1 MTVWSSDIDDRRWA
15 VPCAAAGAETL
26 LRQVAEAVLMLA
38 DAADG
43 AALVL
48 ADADGALRF
57 VRAAGMLAPHAGTEL
72 DRQASLAGAA
82 LRSGRPVRC
91 GEAQSDP
98 RADRANAGGLPVR
111 SLVYV
116 PLGRGRS
123 ATGLIMLTSI
133 RPHAFTDADVAR
145 AVAAAGV
152 VRMLV
157 AAAGELAK
165 LTGNLINGAG
175 SGAAVAGPGAAGP
188 GAAGGGTVT
197 GRTAAGG
204 ETVAGAGT
212 VAEFVT
218 ALVDPSLAGLGR
230 IRGRTE
236 DAIARRAMDVVVQ
249 PIIELSSGEVVAF
262 EALSRFTELPAITP
276 DRWFADAE
284 RVGLGVE
291 LELCAAGK
299 ALHLLS
305 LLPERVALAV
315 NVGPAT
321 LCDPRLA
328 AMVRATDAKRVV
340 LEMTEHLPVLDYRPL
355 IEALAGLR
363 AEGVRLSVDDA
374 GAGYASFA
382 HIIELA
388 PELIKLDRSLIA
400 GIDTDPV
407 RRALTTA
414 LVAFSH
420 RSGSKVV
427 AEGIETDEELAT
439 VTRLNVD
446 LAQGFHLGRPAGIT
460 EHLGACLASRRA
472 PLGAVRQGRRSAD
485 PPVLAAA
492 ALAAQPATPV
502 R

>member
-38 DAADG
+38 GAADG

-91 GEAQSDP
+91 GDAQSDP
-98 RADRANAGGLPVR
+98 RADRANAGGLPIR

-133 RPHAFTDADVAR
+133 RLHAFTDADVAR

-165 LTGNLINGAG
+165 LTGNLIGGAG
-175 SGAAVAGPGAAGP
+175 CGAAVADPGAADPGAADP
-188 GAAGGGTVT
+188 GAAGGGAADP
-197 GRTAAGG
+197 GAAGG
-204 ETVAGAGT
+204 APVAGAGT

-218 ALVDPSLAGLGR
+218 ALVDPSLAGLSR
-230 IRGRTE
+230 IRGRVE

-249 PIIELSSGEVVAF
+249 PIIELSSGEVVAY
-262 EALSRFTELPAITP
+262 EALSRFTELPTITP

-328 AMVRATDAKRVV
+328 AMVQATDATRVV

-363 AEGVRLSVDDA
+363 AKGVRLSVDDA

-407 RRALTTA
+407 RRALTKA

-439 VTRLNVD
+439 VTRLNVE
-446 LAQGFHLGRPAGIT
+446 LAQGFHLGRPARIT
-460 EHLGACLASRRA
+460 EHLGTCPASRMA
-472 PLGAVRQGRRSAD
+472 PPGGVRQGRRSAQ
-485 PPVLAAA
+485 PVLPVAP
-492 ALAAQPATPV
+492 ALAA